1 MRDVPAMEWGG
12 RRPCR
17 AGGAGGCGHG
27 EREVRAAPAKPSAA
41 GSPAAPRGKG
51 PGRLAG
57 RRREGAGRP
66 AGRSRKGAAE
76 EAGGRGHGEREV
88 REGEARRK
96 RAKLSFYLTSQLKMS
111 SLLDVVCG
119 RLNDPFAVCW
129 EQIRVWRC
137 ALHKIMF
144 SQCPVDKFPVWY

>member
-1 MRDVPAMEWGG
+1 MRDVPAMEWGRTTAMPGG
-12 RRPCR
+12 RSRRARPWR
-17 AGGAGGCGHG
+17 

-66 AGRSRKGAAE
+66 AGRSREGAAE

-96 RAKLSFYLTSQLKMS
+96 RAKGKTVFLSDLS
-111 SLLDVVCG
+111 VE
-119 RLNDPFAVCW
+119 N
-129 EQIRVWRC
+129 E
-137 ALHKIMF
+137 
-144 SQCPVDKFPVWY
+144 